1 MYEKVGANVLSDI
14 LFLTF
19 LDDIWNNWAISREL
33 SPDGLLSTYFWTLWR
48 CWKCVCAKN
57 YSDNLAAVSIQSVDY
72 ICCVESEAAAAS

>member
-1 MYEKVGANVLSDI
+1 MYEKVGPNVLSDI

-19 LDDIWNNWAISREL
+19 LDDIWNNFAISRDHLPE
-33 SPDGLLSTYFWTLWR
+33 GLLSTYFWTLLR
-48 CWKCVCAKN
+48 CWNCVCAKN